1 MPEKPSISIET
12 ITKVYFFCQKKNVSS
27 NKICIKSYLM
37 LLLETSQT
45 EQVDHEIGGQAG
57 STPEEHLQTRE
68 GNFLSLISHIVL

>member
-1 MPEKPSISIET
+1 
-12 ITKVYFFCQKKNVSS
+12 
-27 NKICIKSYLM
+27 M

-45 EQVDHEIGGQAG
+45 EQVDRKIGGQAG